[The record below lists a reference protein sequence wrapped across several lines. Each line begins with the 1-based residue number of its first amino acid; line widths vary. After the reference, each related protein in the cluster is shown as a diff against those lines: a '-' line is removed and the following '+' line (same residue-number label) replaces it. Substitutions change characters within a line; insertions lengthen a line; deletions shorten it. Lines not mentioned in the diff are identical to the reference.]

1 MPLYQHIVVA
11 LPSLSKAG
19 LVDIF
24 KRYSNTVLSSGGVV
38 RGIEHHGIRPLAERA
53 RRLDVVFSL
62 LSAPSSLPS
71 SQRLIV
77 FVSLSLLRFSDILRL
92 FFESPPFFIHFDT
105 NFELR
110 RFR

>member
-53 RRLDVVFSL
+53 RRFVPSFS
-62 LSAPSSLPS
+62 PSSLPS
-71 SQRLIV
+71 LLRL
-77 FVSLSLLRFSDILRL
+77 FVLYYLSLLPLLATFACCDSLSVLPHSFNRYADC
-92 FFESPPFFIHFDT
+92 
-105 NFELR
+105 
-110 RFR
+110 